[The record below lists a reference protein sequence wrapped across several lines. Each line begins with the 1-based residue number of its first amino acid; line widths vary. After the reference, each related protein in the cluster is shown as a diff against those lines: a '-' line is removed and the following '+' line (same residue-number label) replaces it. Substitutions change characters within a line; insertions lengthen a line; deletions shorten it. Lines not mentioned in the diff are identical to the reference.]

1 MGESV
6 SNKPEHPGRYAR
18 IAQLLIAFEVVEFRW
33 LWLSNLFS
41 SMAMPIRMLSQG
53 WLVLEMTN
61 SPFWVGLIAGLQGLA
76 LVMFGVLGGAVVDR
90 LDKRIVLAVVHFG
103 SFSVASIVGMLV
115 IFSDIKIWHLMLS
128 AVLQGLFMATQLPAS
143 NTLAYQLV
151 GPARLM
157 NAMAARL
164 AGMNLT
170 RLIGSLI
177 AGTLIATY
185 GVGVSYIVAGVSS
198 LIGAILLVFVR
209 GDFSG
214 KADREQFFHAVKVGL
229 GYVWNNN
236 KVRQLLLLSAVVE
249 AFGFAHLVMIPVI
262 ARDVLQ
268 VGPIELG
275 YLSAASGLGSTISTV
290 TIACLG
296 DFKKKGSLLVFTVI
310 MAGITLIIFG
320 FSPWFS
326 VSLVFAGLAG
336 GFLMAYDVTMGTV
349 LQLMSEDEMRGRV
362 LGIYGLTF
370 GFTPLGGFVAG
381 SMATIA
387 SPSLA
392 VAFGG
397 CVIFTYVAYLR
408 KDLRDVQ

>member
-6 SNKPEHPGRYAR
+6 SKKPEQPHRYSR

-53 WLVLEMTN
+53 WLVLEMTD
-61 SPFWVGLIAGLQGLA
+61 SAFWVGLIAGLQGLA
-76 LVMFGVLGGAVVDR
+76 LVMFGVLGGTVVDR
-90 LDKRIVLAVVHFG
+90 LDKRMVLAVAYFG
-103 SFSVASIVGMLV
+103 SFSVALIVGVLV
-115 IFSDIKIWHLMLS
+115 LSSGIKIWHLMLS
-128 AVLQGLFMATQLPAS
+128 AVLQGLFMATLLPAS

-177 AGTLIATY
+177 AGILIATY
-185 GVGVSYIVAGVSS
+185 GVGVSYIFAGLSS

-214 KADREQFFHAVKVGL
+214 KADREQFFNAVKLGL

-236 KVRQLLLLSAVVE
+236 RIRQLLLLSAVVE
-249 AFGFAHLVMIPVI
+249 AFGFAHFVMIPVI

-268 VGPIELG
+268 VGAIELG

-290 TIACLG
+290 TIASLG
-296 DFKKKGSLLVFTVI
+296 DFKKKGSLLLFTVI
-310 MAGITLIIFG
+310 MAGLALIVFG
-320 FSPWFS
+320 FSPWFL

-349 LQLMSEDEMRGRV
+349 VQLMSEDEMRGRV

-397 CVIFTYVAYLR
+397 FVILAYVAYIR
-408 KDLRDVQ
+408 RDLRDVQ

>member
-6 SNKPEHPGRYAR
+6 SKKPEQLGRYAR
-18 IAQLLIAFEVVEFRW
+18 LARLLVAFEVVEFRW
-33 LWLSNLFS
+33 LWLSSLFA

-53 WLVLEMTN
+53 WLVLEMTD
-61 SPFWVGLIAGLQGLA
+61 SAFWVGLIAGLQGLA
-76 LVMFGVLGGAVVDR
+76 LVMFGVFGGTVVDR

-103 SFSVASIVGMLV
+103 SFSVALIVGALV
-115 IFSDIKIWHLMLS
+115 ILSDIKIWHLMLS

-177 AGTLIATY
+177 AGILITTY
-185 GVGVSYIVAGVSS
+185 GVGVSYIFAGLSS

-214 KADREQFFHAVKVGL
+214 KADREQFFNAVKLGL

-236 KVRQLLLLSAVVE
+236 RIKQLLLLSAVVE

-268 VGPIELG
+268 VGAMELG

-290 TIACLG
+290 TIASLG
-296 DFKKKGSLLVFTVI
+296 DFKKKGSLLLFTVI
-310 MAGITLIIFG
+310 MAGLALIVFG
-320 FSPWFS
+320 FSPWFL

-349 LQLMSEDEMRGRV
+349 VQLMSEDEMRGRV

-397 CVIFTYVAYLR
+397 FVILTYVAYIR
-408 KDLRDVQ
+408 RDLRDAE